1 MRRRTFLTWFGLL
14 FAACRTDTAPGAAS
28 PAEPSPRP
36 ASLFLTPPPTPGPI
50 EFPRDFGSHDVLTE
64 WWYYTGHLRATTAER
79 FGFEFVIFQV
89 QRFGYPVVYAAH
101 AALTAID
108 QQTFRWD
115 ERLVSLPQRQA
126 SWPLQLRVGDWALAS
141 DGESD
146 RIIAPSSSFTIAL
159 DLQSTRPPVL
169 HHGGYFEWAPATGS
183 FYYSRTRLT
192 AEGEVEVDGRSL
204 AVTGVAWH
212 DHQWGNFLL
221 GPGGWDWFA
230 LQLDDGTDLML
241 WQSRDSQQRP
251 IERRGTVVVPDGTTR
266 ALEAADIDIRATNTW
281 TSPHSGA
288 TYPSGWEI
296 AIPSIDLTITVTPL
310 VLDQELQTVRSTA
323 VIYWEGAVD
332 LQAQRAGARIG
343 GQGYVELTGYAAPAA
358 RIPTSGLPA
367 RSTLTTG

>member
-1 MRRRTFLTWFGLL
+1 MRRRAFLTGLGLL
-14 FAACRTDTAPGAAS
+14 LAACRAQTAPEAS
-28 PAEPSPRP
+28 STLEPSPRP
-36 ASLFLTPPPTPGPI
+36 VSLFLTPPPPPGPLA
-50 EFPRDFGSHDVLTE
+50 FPRDFGSHDVLTE
-64 WWYYTGHLRATTAER
+64 WRYYTGHLHAATAER

-101 AALTAID
+101 AVVTLID
-108 QQTFRWD
+108 RQAFHWD

-126 SWPLQLRVGDWALAS
+126 SWPLELHVGDWTLVS

-146 RIIAPSSSFTIAL
+146 RITTRSVPFAF
-159 DLQSTRPPVL
+159 DLSLRSTRAPVL

-183 FYYSRTRLT
+183 FYYSRTRLVV
-192 AEGEVEVDGRSL
+192 EGRLEVAGEQL
-204 AVTGVAWH
+204 AVSGLAWN